1 MLVCLPDLIRDC
13 LPSLLSSLVGGLIS
27 SIASYVVMKNTF
39 RHQEVMEDN
48 RRNKEDARR
57 EVDFRLDSLLRLQEA
72 ILASARLTTK
82 CALQLVDQIESGV
95 PFLNCEVDAAD
106 DEKLSYELRMVML
119 MSSRGKSASLSR
131 ACDGFRAACRDVLL
145 PKESVTTSEDILSRL
160 REMNEELTALLDLV
174 KKGVDFL
181 ACGTGSGF

>member
-1 MLVCLPDLIRDC
+1 MYLPDLIRDC
-13 LPSLLSSLVGGLIS
+13 LPSLLSALVGGLIS

-39 RHQEVMEDN
+39 RHQEAMEDN
-48 RRNKEDARR
+48 RRDQEDARR
-57 EVDFRLDSLLRLQEA
+57 EADFRLDSLLRLQEA

-95 PFLNCEVDAAD
+95 PFLSCEVDAAD
-106 DEKLSYELRMVML
+106 DEKLSYELRMVVL

-174 KKGVDFL
+174 KKGVDSL